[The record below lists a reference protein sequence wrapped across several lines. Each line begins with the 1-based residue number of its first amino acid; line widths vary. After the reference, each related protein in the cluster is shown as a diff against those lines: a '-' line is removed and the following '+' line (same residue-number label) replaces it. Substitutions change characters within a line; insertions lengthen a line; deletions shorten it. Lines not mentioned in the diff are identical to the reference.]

1 VWTILE
7 HKHVAKELA
16 RVPQQVS
23 ERYEFWKNVVRH
35 SGPEG
40 LRAIKGFHD
49 EALAGKWQGHRS
61 SRLTIHYRV
70 IYRVDR
76 KGVTVN
82 VERVSNHDYRA

>member
-1 VWTILE
+1 MSLRST
-7 HKHVAKELA
+7 A
-16 RVPQQVS
+16 RRVKPIEYAGNGDGCAAANYETALFVS
-23 ERYEFWKNVVRH
+23 H
-35 SGPEG
+35 
-40 LRAIKGFHD
+40 
-49 EALAGKWQGHRS
+49 EAVIANSTFRNIAGAAVTAWQGHRS